1 MKKAVQALG
10 LIFIISIIA
19 TPVHGRVFSNEDIVN
34 AARAYLDII
43 DIREDYQE
51 RFEAADDPSVLEDLQ
66 MEANLRIMQALDDN
80 GIDAETYNDLID
92 AAQED
97 DRLMEELLNEIDRQE
112 NIR

>member
-1 MKKAVQALG
+1 MKKVVQALG

-19 TPVHGRVFSNEDIVN
+19 TPVYGRDFSNEDIVN
-34 AARAYLDII
+34 AAGAYIDII
-43 DIREDYQE
+43 NVREDYQE
-51 RFEAADDPSVLEDLQ
+51 RFDAADDRSALEDLQ
-66 MEANLRIMQALDDN
+66 MEANLRIMQALEDN

-97 DRLMEELLNEIDRQE
+97 DGLMEDLLNEIDRQE